1 MAARTKTEKKDSGAV
16 KSKKSGRKGLSKR
29 SKVKDVSKTPVEV
42 VETPFEV
49 VVETPVEV
57 VVETP
62 VEVVVETPV
71 EVVVETPVEVLSQ
84 CSPVEVV
91 LEDSSVDTTTRPED
105 VLSQQLTSLLLSVT
119 EVMSQLKS
127 VHSEVKVV
135 EKNYGKLLK
144 DHDKTTNK
152 RRRQYR
158 KPSGFAKPSPLS
170 DEMTEF
176 LGLEKGVEIPRN
188 EVTKLINQYL
198 VDNGLRDET
207 DKRKILPDK
216 KLTILL
222 NLKGDENL
230 SYFNLQKY
238 IKHHFVSKTP
248 QAV

>member
-16 KSKKSGRKGLSKR
+16 KSKKSGRKGSSKR

-42 VETPFEV
+42 VETP
-49 VVETPVEV
+49 VEV

-62 VEVVVETPV
+62 VEVVETPV
-71 EVVVETPVEVLSQ
+71 EVVLQ

-91 LEDSSVDTTTRPED
+91 VEDSSVDTTTRPED

>member
-16 KSKKSGRKGLSKR
+16 KSKKSGRKGSSKR
-29 SKVKDVSKTPVEV
+29 SKVKDVSKTPVE
-42 VETPFEV
+42 

-71 EVVVETPVEVLSQ
+71 EVVEKPVEVVVETPVEVVVET
-84 CSPVEVV
+84 PVEVV
-91 LEDSSVDTTTRPED
+91 LQCSPVDTTTRPED

-119 EVMSQLKS
+119 EAMSQLKS

>member
-62 VEVVVETPV
+62 VEVVV
-71 EVVVETPVEVLSQ
+71 
-84 CSPVEVV
+84 
-91 LEDSSVDTTTRPED
+91 EDSSVDTTTRPED

>member
-16 KSKKSGRKGLSKR
+16 KSKKSGRKGSSKR

-42 VETPFEV
+42 VETPVEV

-71 EVVVETPVEVLSQ
+71 EVVVETPVEVVVET
-84 CSPVEVV
+84 PVEVV
-91 LEDSSVDTTTRPED
+91 LQCSPVDTTTRPED